1 MTCINNSTTQWSI
14 FKEALITS
22 KLVLSLYLLVY
33 YTFEYLYMHILLLH
47 ISQLHK
53 LTTLILLRDEFFTL
67 YSYISV
73 EITQCF

>member
-1 MTCINNSTTQWSI
+1 MTCINNSTTQWRI

-22 KLVLSLYLLVY
+22 KLVLSLYLLV

-53 LTTLILLRDEFFTL
+53 LTTLILLRDEFFIL